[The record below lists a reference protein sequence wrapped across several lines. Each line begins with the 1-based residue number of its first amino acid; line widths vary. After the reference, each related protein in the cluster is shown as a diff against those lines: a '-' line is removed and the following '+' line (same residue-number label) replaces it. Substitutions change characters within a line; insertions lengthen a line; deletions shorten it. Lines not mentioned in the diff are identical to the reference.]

1 MTGVRGFFNH
11 LHICARRKV
20 AEMANLNF
28 ADLKA
33 KAEKVQKEKGVTFVA
48 KDGKELFLRPL
59 LHLSKQELKSALAL
73 VRVIEDEKK
82 DYEARLDAVDQ
93 MLVIA
98 ASRKKAMRDSLDDLP
113 AEIRMEVFQVWMEAA
128 QVPEASDSTS

>member
-1 MTGVRGFFNH
+1 
-11 LHICARRKV
+11 
-20 AEMANLNF
+20 MANLNF

-73 VRVIEDEKK
+73 VKVIEDEKK